1 MAEKNFIHSTNNTG
15 TQHIKAPNVGQK
27 KAKAATV
34 RGKDL
39 RSGK

>member
-1 MAEKNFIHSTNNTG
+1 MDKNFIQSRGNTG
-15 TQHIKAPNVGQK
+15 TQEIKAPNVGKK
-27 KAKAATV
+27 KAKPATV